1 MMIIDIDDDDDIV
14 CVCVLMMMICVTLG
28 HFVARKLWHIIV
40 HANVGRW
47 VLLLW
52 YYVPWYVILITV

>member
-1 MMIIDIDDDDDIV
+1 
-14 CVCVLMMMICVTLG
+14 
-28 HFVARKLWHIIV
+28 V

-52 YYVPWYVILITV
+52 YYVPWYVILITVWPLLWLPWPLLIDDDIVC